1 MTSKAA
7 INRQASGARMTPRH
21 EKALALLA
29 APINDRPRE
38 FQPFL
43 DHILLLDDSGG
54 ECVTRFDDA
63 TAVHYFLKWLHE
75 ERAIKAL
82 IDKCEDRIANKI
94 AARTLCKKNQPQSH
108 TQQAQAATETVAKTG
123 RKGVGHG

>member
-1 MTSKAA
+1 MTRRAV
-7 INRQASGARMTPRH
+7 

-54 ECVTRFDDA
+54 ECVTSFDDA

-82 IDKCEDRIANKI
+82 LDKCEDRIANKI
-94 AARTLCKKNQPQSH
+94 AARTLCKQNQPQGH
-108 TQQAQAATETVAKTG
+108 TQQAQAAIKKVANAGGKE
-123 RKGVGHG
+123 VGHG

>member
-1 MTSKAA
+1 
-7 INRQASGARMTPRH
+7 MTPLH
-21 EKALALLA
+21 EKAIALLA

-54 ECVTRFDDA
+54 ECVTRFDDV
-63 TAVHYFLKWLHE
+63 TAVHYFLQWLHE

-82 IDKCEDRIANKI
+82 LDKCEDRISDKI
-94 AARTLCKKNQPQSH
+94 AARTLFKQNKPQSH
-108 TQQAQAATETVAKTG
+108 TQQAQAAIKKVANAGSKE
-123 RKGVGHG
+123 VGHG

>member
-1 MTSKAA
+1 MTRRAV
-7 INRQASGARMTPRH
+7 

-54 ECVTRFDDA
+54 ECVTSFDDA

-82 IDKCEDRIANKI
+82 LDKCEDRIANKI
-94 AARTLCKKNQPQSH
+94 AARTLCKPNQPQSH
-108 TQQAQAATETVAKTG
+108 TQQAQAAIKKVANAGSKE
-123 RKGVGHG
+123 VGHG